1 MIELQAKEGYLL
13 TNGEA
18 YSDHVYLSDLDS
30 PESWTEITEEEARE
44 RQMEAEM
51 KNEMEMPF

>member
-13 TNGEA
+13 TNGET

-30 PESWTEITEEEARE
+30 PENWTEITEEEAQE

-51 KNEMEMPF
+51 ENGMERPF